1 MVHKTSAQN
10 IWEGKVINMEFKIYI
25 TNLNLVVDVRKI
37 IEALY
42 INNIYPKW

>member
-1 MVHKTSAQN
+1 
-10 IWEGKVINMEFKIYI
+10 MELKIHI
-25 TNLNLVVDVRKI
+25 TNLNLVIDVRKI